1 MKDDNIMEMHR
12 QFTILVQLMKKD
24 GHAPLA
30 IAGTMLAAAM
40 QIYQKELGT
49 DLTLDLF
56 DQIANGDAYS
66 EEIVDDYDDEETRH

>member
-30 IAGTMLAAAM
+30 IAGTMLASAM
-40 QIYQKELGT
+40 QIYQRELGT

-66 EEIVDDYDDEETRH
+66 EEVVEDYDDEETRH

>member
-1 MKDDNIMEMHR
+1 MEMHR